1 MTLDVP
7 LYKLGITVTE
17 QRKHQRFELRLPFE
31 IVAGE
36 VKNKAKGET
45 RNVSSCGVLFTSK
58 VPVEVGSPIEYLITL
73 PKAPG
78 TRAEVR
84 LRCVGKVVRSE
95 EESRFAATM
104 ERYEFVR
111 QRI

>member
-7 LYKLGITVTE
+7 LFKLGITVTE
-17 QRKHQRFELRLPFE
+17 QRKHQRFDLRLPLE
-31 IVAGE
+31 IVAGD

-58 VPVEVGSPIEYLITL
+58 VLVEVGSSIEYLITL

-78 TRAEVR
+78 THAEVR
-84 LRCVGKVVRSE
+84 LRCVGKVVRTE
-95 EESRFAATM
+95 DQSRFAATM

>member
-1 MTLDVP
+1 MTLDAP

-17 QRKHQRFELRLPFE
+17 QRKHQRFDLRLPFE

-36 VKNKAKGET
+36 VKNKGKGET

-58 VPVEVGSPIEYLITL
+58 MPVEVGSSIEYLITL

-78 TRAEVR
+78 TRSEVR
-84 LRCVGKVVRSE
+84 LRCVGKVVRTE
-95 EESRFAATM
+95 DQSRFAATM